1 MDAKEI
7 AKKLRKLR
15 GLRSRKTVAD
25 SLGISVSALAMY
37 ECGKRIPKDEMKIK
51 IADYFGKTVEEIFFE
66 K

>member
-1 MDAKEI
+1 MDTKEI
-7 AKKLRKLR
+7 AKKLRELR
-15 GLRSRKTVAD
+15 GLSGRKTVAD

-37 ECGKRIPKDEMKIK
+37 ECGKRIPRDEMKIK

>member
-7 AKKLRKLR
+7 AKKLRELR
-15 GLRSRKTVAD
+15 GSSSRKDVAD

-37 ECGKRIPKDEMKIK
+37 ECGKRIPKDEMKIR
-51 IADYFGKTVEEIFFE
+51 IAEHFKKTVEEIFFG